1 MSLSQEND
9 TNVKHEKFLFDCDHI
24 LAFCNIF
31 GKSDLEDQT
40 DSVLETKLEDLDKR
54 WLKLQNSYES
64 LMICP
69 RSENNK
75 EYKENAKIN
84 FNACSDTFYT
94 CRSHIMDLLKL
105 SRACEVQTSRARSS
119 SLPQTNPIGT
129 RTSFIKLPP
138 CEIDTFTGSYEEW
151 PSFRDLFTTACI
163 ENNEI
168 PKAQKLFYL
177 RVKTSGSAGAI
188 VKRYT
193 LCDENFDHA
202 WNALKSRYDNKRV
215 LVDNKLKV
223 LFNIPVAISENSES
237 IQKIHS
243 TVTDC
248 LTSLKAL
255 NVKVEGWDPILIYL
269 VSTKLPDDTLALWE
283 QSFKSQR
290 EMPTWAQMDEFLKIE
305 HSDDT
310 PSTSANC
317 QVQANFSSNNVNILL
332 RTALVQIEHIGELF
346 TVRALIDPGS
356 QRTFISE
363 RIRFLLKLPYQKAQV
378 EVVGIG
384 GQVQSAN
391 KECNIT
397 LFAKRCNLKFTLN
410 AIVLPKLTKRIP
422 AISFDLPNSSQLSS
436 LDLAD
441 PNFNCSSQIDLI
453 IGNDSEHFINIE
465 GIKKNIC
472 GQASAYNTIFG
483 WVLSGPIET
492 NTVQTLTTTVTPSE
506 NSALNNTLRQFWE
519 QEELPLKPVISEEDQ
534 YCETFY
540 KQTTTRDS
548 DGRYVVRLPL
558 KKEFPHSKF
567 LGPSR
572 ILALVQYSRI
582 NQSLSKTP
590 ELQNEYYNVLEEY
603 LTLNHMEPV
612 SYREIVSDGKYFS
625 FYLPHHAVV
634 RPEHKT
640 TKVRVVFNASRST
653 KSGFSLN
660 DILYTG
666 PTLQTELIT
675 VILNWRIYKYVFSGD
690 IQKMYRQILV
700 HPDDRPLQRII
711 YQQNPTSPIKDYQL
725 KTVTFGVNCAPFLAI
740 RTLHQLADD
749 CQEKYPKAAQILR
762 QETYVDDI
770 LSGGHTVEEAKD
782 SQSQILD
789 TLKSAGFILKKIT
802 ANDTQ
807 LLAQI
812 PTEDLYDS
820 NLLRFHE
827 TSATKTLGIKWNAL
841 TDEFTYSFS
850 PIPQAESITKRKMLS
865 GIASIFDPAGWITP
879 IVVRAKMLMQ
889 QLWLEGKQWDDKVS
903 SEILDKWNKLLTDL
917 SHIDKIKIP
926 RWLQY
931 YPKDNIQI
939 HGFSDASK
947 GAYCATVYLR
957 CQSKS
962 QVVFSNLIIAKS
974 KVAPLQ
980 PVCLPRLELCGA
992 VLLATLAK
1000 YVIDSLKLPQCE
1012 IYLWTDSSIVIGWL
1026 SKPPWT
1032 WETYVANRTAQI
1044 HNALPNATWGHV
1056 RTHDNPADLGTRGCK
1071 PQELSNNMLWWQGPP
1086 WLSKPQSE
1094 WPKNNQLQTQK
1105 IEQKVQCLQTSIN
1118 ETDIL
1123 NRFSSYHKALRVL
1136 SYVFRFYHNSITKFR
1151 SQFTHTQKCLT
1162 QKEVNFVKLRLIA
1175 LAQKSHYQAEFKDIS
1190 NSLPIS
1196 NRSSLKSLNP
1206 ILDTDN
1212 ILRANGRLVNASLP
1226 YNERCPII
1234 LPGNS
1239 LFCQLYLEHLHLFL
1253 AHAEYNQI
1261 SRMVQTEFY
1270 ISRLKPRIKKI
1281 IRHCKTCIIY
1291 KQKPCT
1297 QIMSPL
1303 PPDRCKL
1310 SAPFQITGIDF
1321 AGPFELKGST
1331 LRNAPIVKGYVCVFV
1346 CFSTKAIHLEVCSNL
1361 STAAF
1366 RAAFSRFVGR
1376 RGLPFRIYSDNGRN
1390 FVGASRQLKREFDSF
1405 IKSTSTD
1412 IAEKYVTHGLEWI
1425 FIPPHAPHMGGLW
1438 EAAVKSFKFH
1448 LKRVAG
1454 SHKFNFEEFSTILTQ
1469 IEGILNSRPIS
1480 AMSDDPADFKALTP
1494 GHFLRGAPIMSF
1506 PENYEHKIGL
1516 INRWE
1521 RLKAIHQQMAIRWK
1535 EDYLKSL
1542 HKRYKWKNVSTNLK
1556 SGDLVVIMDDLLP
1569 PSEWRLGR
1577 IETTHIGS
1585 DDNVRVADV
1594 RTATGQYI
1602 TTEGIRS
1609 EHVTLTCTSAD
1620 CVNASTPSGI
1630 RSRLDKKP
1638 PKRRES
1644 ARSTRSAP
1652 SNQRHHPRQTSTD
1665 RQHQSA
1671 SSAVP
1676 DQRIISEAIRSL
1688 AQVLCVQPQPPAPES
1703 EVEDDVEPEVEPDV
1717 EHEVEHGVEPELEP
1731 GVEPEVEPGVEDDAE
1746 PELEPE
1752 VVDDVEPEVEPD
1764 VAPEVEHDV
1773 EPEIEPELESEVE
1786 DDVEPEVEPEL
1797 EPELEPEVEPEVEPE
1812 LEPGVEPELKPELVP
1827 KLEFEG
1833 EPEVEPDV
1841 EPELEPEI

>member
-223 LFNIPVAISENSES
+223 LFNIPVATSENSES

-290 EMPTWAQMDEFLKIE
+290 EMPTWSQMDEFLVNRFEVVERISSIKTTKERFSLPTFSHSKIQSYSSQEKLNQSCKLCNGDHHLRSCGKFRKYTVQQRIDFVFQNKICNNCLASGHTKSKCSSKNTCFICKSDHHTLLHLQKSPNSPKYTQNNENSKDTRNLSNKSNNSPNNQKIE

-363 RIRFLLKLPYQKAQV
+363 RIRSLLKLPYQKAQV

-492 NTVQTLTTTVTPSE
+492 NTVQTFTTTVTPSE

-917 SHIDKIKIP
+917 SHIDKIKMP

-1331 LRNAPIVKGYVCVFV
+1331 LRNAPIIKGYVCVFV

-1594 RTATGQYI
+1594 RTATGLIKRPIVKLCY
-1602 TTEGIRS
+1602 
-1609 EHVTLTCTSAD
+1609 LPL
-1620 CVNASTPSGI
+1620 VN
-1630 RSRLDKKP
+1630 
-1638 PKRRES
+1638 
-1644 ARSTRSAP
+1644 
-1652 SNQRHHPRQTSTD
+1652 
-1665 RQHQSA
+1665 
-1671 SSAVP
+1671 
-1676 DQRIISEAIRSL
+1676 DQLS
-1688 AQVLCVQPQPPAPES
+1688 
-1703 EVEDDVEPEVEPDV
+1703 
-1717 EHEVEHGVEPELEP
+1717 
-1731 GVEPEVEPGVEDDAE
+1731 
-1746 PELEPE
+1746 
-1752 VVDDVEPEVEPD
+1752 
-1764 VAPEVEHDV
+1764 
-1773 EPEIEPELESEVE
+1773 
-1786 DDVEPEVEPEL
+1786 
-1797 EPELEPEVEPEVEPE
+1797 
-1812 LEPGVEPELKPELVP
+1812 
-1827 KLEFEG
+1827 
-1833 EPEVEPDV
+1833 
-1841 EPELEPEI
+1841 